1 MKQQYKYWRII
12 GVVLLALALVLHLFA
27 WEWNTDFLRD
37 DIILETIRLPRTLT
51 ALFCGVLLAISGLL
65 LQIFFNNPLAG
76 PSILGISSGAS
87 LGVAIATISGVGS
100 VVGIPL
106 ASLIGAM
113 LYTMVLVFSMRFIKS
128 TSSLLLIGILLSGF
142 ANAFISILQAY
153 AQESKL
159 KYFVLWG
166 MGSLQQVDEV
176 AVIWLMLTTGVVV
189 VLSILIS
196 KDLSAFSQGEEF
208 ATFLGVNNKALRWMI
223 VLITSLSVAITTAF
237 CGPISF
243 IGIAIPNMVRLVFKT
258 SNSFQL
264 IIGCV
269 LFGPLLLLLC
279 DGLILRMDD
288 YLILPINAVTALF
301 GVPFI
306 IWIIVKQLR

>member
-1 MKQQYKYWRII
+1 M
-12 GVVLLALALVLHLFA
+12 VLLALALVLHLFA
-27 WEWNTDFLRD
+27 WEWNTDFLHD

>member
-288 YLILPINAVTALF
+288 YFILPINAVTALF